1 MVIDAGNKNV
11 YVPVL
16 GGDIVMELK
25 FDPATGTVSPNGPGE
40 VGRAPGRA
48 T

>member
-1 MVIDAGNKNV
+1 
-11 YVPVL
+11 VL
-16 GGDIVMELK
+16 GGDIVMELT

-40 VGRAPGRA
+40 VATKAGAGRHA